1 MHAST
6 AIYFAEKFPSRGRI
20 QGAYGKFLQNLLD
33 IYEAYNEAIKMCNT
47 AMEREFCQL
56 LEYV

>member
-1 MHAST
+1 M
-6 AIYFAEKFPSRGRI
+6 IMFL
-20 QGAYGKFLQNLLD
+20 QGAYGKFLQNVLD
-33 IYEAYNEAIKMCNT
+33 IYEAYNETITTCNT